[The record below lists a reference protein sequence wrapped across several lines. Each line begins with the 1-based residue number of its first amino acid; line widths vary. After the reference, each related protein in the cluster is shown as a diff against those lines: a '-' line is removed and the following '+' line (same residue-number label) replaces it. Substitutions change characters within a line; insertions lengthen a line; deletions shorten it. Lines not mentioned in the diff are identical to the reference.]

1 MNSLL
6 HSENS
11 NPGAV
16 SLSALIKD
24 GGHVNCYS
32 ASLVLVGGFYM
43 AVIVIT
49 SGV

>member
-1 MNSLL
+1 MDPP
-6 HSENS
+6 

-16 SLSALIKD
+16 SLSSLIKD
-24 GGHVNCYS
+24 GGHMRTVIY

-43 AVIVIT
+43 AGIVIT